1 MKASD
6 IMSAPAVAV
15 SAEATIVEAAKFLL
29 KHRISGAPVVNDEGR
44 LAGMVTEGDLFRRT
58 EIGTEPD
65 PRQRSQ
71 GSRVHPDTFRRY
83 LKSHGPQ
90 VKDIMTTDVVRVF
103 DDTPLSEIAALFDLK
118 KIKRV
123 PVMRQREIVGVVS
136 RSDLLRALVSAA
148 DSSNYDY
155 RQCSPGSQC

>member
-6 IMSAPAVAV
+6 IMSSPVVTVPAG
-15 SAEATIVEAAKFLL
+15 ATIVEAAKVLL
-29 KHRISGAPVVNDEGR
+29 EHRISGAPVINDEGR

-71 GSRVHPDTFRRY
+71 GSRVHPDTSRRY
-83 LKSHGPQ
+83 LKSHGQQ

-103 DDTPLSEIAALFDLK
+103 EDTPLAQIAALFDLK
-118 KIKRV
+118 QIKRV
-123 PVMRQREIVGVVS
+123 PVMRQGSIVGIVS
-136 RSDLLRALVSAA
+136 RSDLLRALVSTANA
-148 DSSNYDY
+148 WVESDPQRSL
-155 RQCSPGSQC
+155 

>member
-6 IMSAPAVAV
+6 IMSAPVVTVLAG
-15 SAEATIVEAAKFLL
+15 ATIVEAAKVLL
-29 KHRISGAPVVNDEGR
+29 EHRISGAPVINDEGR
-44 LAGMVTEGDLFRRT
+44 LVGMVTEGDLFRRS

-71 GSRVHPDTFRRY
+71 GSPSRPDTFRCY
-83 LKSHGPQ
+83 LKSHGRQ

-103 DDTPLSEIAALFDLK
+103 EDTPLAEIAALLDLK
-118 KIKRV
+118 RIKRV
-123 PVMRQREIVGVVS
+123 PVMRQGDIVGIVG

-148 DSSNYDY
+148 DADL
-155 RQCSPGSQC
+155 G